1 MGTLYITLL
10 ALYVNT
16 VSFWYFSDFQNNNL
30 DGYIF
35 LLILKAKNVKVPKEI
50 DFSFNYNSNYI
61 PYNR

>member
-35 LLILKAKNVKVPKEI
+35 LLILKAKKREGPEG
-50 DFSFNYNSNYI
+50 D
-61 PYNR
+61 